1 MGRDGHRTL
10 RGPYWYFRYHAD
22 GKQKKIYLGKTD
34 DPESKLSEK
43 RRTIRGR
50 N

>member
-1 MGRDGHRTL
+1 VGRDGHRTL